1 VKILFVIPSLDYVGA
16 AKQLSLLV
24 PALPRDRFELRVCVV
39 SAAGPFGEPIR
50 KAGVPVDA
58 LGWRRWVELGALRG
72 LRRLL
77 REFRP
82 DVVHAWQPAT
92 LRLLGPLS
100 GWRVGRLVVSS
111 PLPPRGRPAALDRWL
126 LRRAGRVVVGS
137 QAEAER
143 CRRLGVIAER
153 LAQVQPA
160 VAAPLPSPPRTLAGI
175 SASARVLVCVGPLA
189 PHKGF
194 MDAIWTFDILRY
206 VEESLQLV
214 LVGDGP
220 DRVRLEDFSR
230 VTQTRS
236 FLVGRQPDA
245 ACYLARADVVWV
257 PSRAAG
263 GVNVAL
269 EAMAL
274 GRPVIAT
281 RLLSEIIADGENG
294 YLVDPGDK
302 VSLAR
307 RTRQLLKDPELSRRL
322 GEAGR
327 RRVAERFN
335 VPAMVARFCTIYD
348 GVCLPFARIAPE

>member
-1 VKILFVIPSLDYVGA
+1 VKILFVIPSLDYGGP

-39 SAAGPFGEPIR
+39 SAAGPFGEPLR
-50 KAGVPVDA
+50 KAGVPVDM
-58 LGWRRWVELGALRG
+58 LGWRRCLELGAWHR

-77 REFRP
+77 KGFRP
-82 DVVHAWQPAT
+82 DVVHAWQPAA

-111 PLPPRGRPAALDRWL
+111 PLPPRGRPAALDCWL

-143 CRRLGVIAER
+143 CRRLGVTAER
-153 LAQVQPA
+153 LVHVPPA
-160 VAAPLPSPPRTLAGI
+160 VAAPSPPTTLAGI
-175 SASARVLVCVGPLA
+175 SESARVLVCVGPLE

-220 DRVRLEDFSR
+220 DHNRLADFIR

-236 FLVGRQPDA
+236 ILAGRQADA
-245 ACYLARADVVWV
+245 SSYLARADVVWV

-281 RLLSEIIADGENG
+281 RLLSEIIADGESG
-294 YLVDPGDK
+294 YLIDPGDK

-307 RTRQLLKDPELSRRL
+307 RTRQILKDPELSRRL
-322 GEAGR
+322 GQAGR
-327 RRVAERFN
+327 RRVTERFT
-335 VPAMVARFCTIYD
+335 VPAMVERFCTIYD